1 MACDFGTDLVV
12 WISVKID
19 VCCNDRRLTPERS
32 ELEWERGSEPSGG
45 LGFSE
50 FGFEVLPQG
59 GGASL
64 DLVAD
69 AGDDA
74 GVGDVVFDPAAAV
87 VCEVEQGRHSAV
99 DGVGEAGFGRV
110 TVFELVP
117 QGEEV
122 GGAVGREEAE
132 DALGGEALV
141 LLALGPAAFDE
152 GHGVAGIDLADVV
165 DQKHFEDAAHV
176 DGCGGEGFEGESEEG
191 ELPGVFGGVF
201 QAVGEGDLLGCFGRG
216 VGDADFAGDGFEAVG
231 LEGEGEDVGEGC
243 GVHGE
248 IVRRGPEPLSPAQD
262 LGTGSSLLE
271 SSGSVWCSVK
281 CRANGRL
288 LQKEARVRAGWVA

>member
-1 MACDFGTDLVV
+1 MDLT
-12 WISVKID
+12 
-19 VCCNDRRLTPERS
+19 LQRS

-87 VCEVEQGRHSAV
+87 IGQVEQGRHGAI
-99 DGVGEAGFGRV
+99 DRVGEAGFGGIA
-110 TVFELVP
+110 VFELVP

-122 GGAVGREEAE
+122 GGAVGRKEAE

-165 DQKHFEDAAHV
+165 DQEHFEDAAHV
-176 DGCGGEGFEGESEEG
+176 DGCGGKGFEGEGEEG
-191 ELPGVFGGVF
+191 ELPGVLGGVF
-201 QAVGEGDLLGCFGRG
+201 QAVGEGDLLRGFGCG
-216 VGDADFAGDGFEAVG
+216 VGDTDFAGDGFEAVG
-231 LEGEGEDVGEGC
+231 LEGEREDVGEGC
-243 GVHGE
+243 GVHRE

-262 LGTGSSLLE
+262 LGTGSSLLG
-271 SSGSVWCSVK
+271 SSGKRFVQVGCGM
-281 CRANGRL
+281 NGRL
-288 LQKEARVRAGWVA
+288 LQKEARVRSGWVA